1 MNPPIPNAGSSVSDR
16 PSIAY
21 VDEHPDERDNF
32 FGDAFDSGLF
42 EHIHLIHPDQ
52 DLEVTIATL
61 LELNIDALVTDFNLT
76 DAAPLGYSGERL
88 VERMLEIRSEFP
100 CFIRTSYEEA
110 ALDMSADVNR
120 VYSKDMAADEHA
132 GRSIFKRI
140 SLQIERHRKQIEQWK
155 NDLQKLLDVA
165 PADRTAADVDAIL
178 KLDERLEA
186 SVGNDVRI
194 PAAVKETLFSVR
206 DDLLSETEK
215 LVNDMKRALGDP
227 A

>member
-1 MNPPIPNAGSSVSDR
+1 MNLPMQNAESASTDR

-32 FGDAFDSGLF
+32 FGDAYDSGLF
-42 EHIHLIHPDQ
+42 EHIHLVHPDQ

-76 DAAPLGYSGERL
+76 DAAPLGYSGEQL
-88 VERMLEIRSEFP
+88 VERILEIRSEFP
-100 CFIRTSYEEA
+100 CFIRTSYEQA

-140 SLQIERHRKQIEQWK
+140 SLQIERHRKQIAQWQD
-155 NDLQKLLDVA
+155 DLQKLLDLA
-165 PADRTAADVDAIL
+165 PENRTAADVETIL
-178 KLDERLEA
+178 KLDEWLEA

-206 DDLLSETEK
+206 DDLVSETEK